1 MTTQVRLRDLMP
13 RGHEYMAIDDR
24 LSALFGAE
32 QTSLLAIGVSS
43 GDVFRSDVLQR
54 IRRLTEAVQQ
64 LPGVIPS
71 RVMSIASPRVKAL
84 TASSDGVRVA
94 PLLEEIP
101 EDPAQVRALRERV
114 FSYPM
119 YIGTLVTV
127 SSRSSAS
134 ESRRGAQ

>member
-1 MTTQVRLRDLMP
+1 
-13 RGHEYMAIDDR
+13 MAIDDR

-119 YIGTLVTV
+119 YIGTHCCPAKN
-127 SSRSSAS
+127 SAVARNLLS
-134 ESRRGAQ
+134 

>member
-1 MTTQVRLRDLMP
+1 
-13 RGHEYMAIDDR
+13 MAIDDR

-43 GDVFRSDVLQR
+43 GDVLRRIQR
-54 IRRLTEAVQQ
+54 RTEAVQR

-71 RVMSIASPRVKAL
+71 SVMSTSPRVKAL

-101 EDPAQVRALRERV
+101 EDPA
-114 FSYPM
+114 
-119 YIGTLVTV
+119 
-127 SSRSSAS
+127 
-134 ESRRGAQ
+134 